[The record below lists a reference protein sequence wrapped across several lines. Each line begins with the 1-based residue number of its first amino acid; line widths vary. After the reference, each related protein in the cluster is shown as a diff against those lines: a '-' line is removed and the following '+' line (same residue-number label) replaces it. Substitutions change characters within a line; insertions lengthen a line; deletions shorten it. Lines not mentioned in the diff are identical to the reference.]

1 MRSWTG
7 ECSRAFTDWY
17 GPTRI
22 YRATALRD
30 ESEGTDHEWVYSPP
44 YE

>member
-1 MRSWTG
+1 MRSWRG

-17 GPTRI
+17 GPTRV

-30 ESEGTDHEWVYSPP
+30 ESEGTDHELVYSKTL
-44 YE
+44 